1 MNIIILDD
9 HPLILNALRSEIKS
23 ILPEAII
30 KTFTTID
37 DTKKYIRTQ
46 SVNYVIC
53 DLQIVSGKS
62 ILIPELCFRQNIPY
76 MVYSSHT
83 NKTIYQK
90 LNELGLKIYVSKSS
104 SPKELKSGILA
115 LLNEQ
120 KYFCS
125 NVSEIIN
132 SDDNEIIKPLKISK
146 TQMKILT
153 LLNDGLTQTEVATKM
168 KIAERTVIN
177 HLAIL
182 RNNNNCNSTVELV
195 HRFKFWV

>member
-1 MNIIILDD
+1 MNIVILDD
-9 HPLILNALRSEIKS
+9 HPLILNALRTEIIS

-30 KTFTTID
+30 KTFTTINATRD
-37 DTKKYIRTQ
+37 YITTQ

-53 DLQIVSGKS
+53 DLQIFSGKS

-104 SPKELKSGILA
+104 SPIELKHGLLA
-115 LLNEQ
+115 LFNEQ

-125 NVSEIIN
+125 IVSEIN

-146 TQMKILT
+146 KQMKILA
-153 LLNDGLTQTEVATKM
+153 LLNDGLTQTEVSTKM

-182 RNNNNCNSTVELV
+182 RNNNNCNSTTELL
-195 HRFKFWV
+195 HRFKFWH

>member
-9 HPLILNALRSEIKS
+9 HPLILNALRTEIKS

-30 KTFTTID
+30 KTFTTIH
-37 DTKKYIRTQ
+37 DTRVYITTQ

-62 ILIPELCFRQNIPY
+62 ILIPELCYIKNIPY

-90 LNELGLKIYVSKSS
+90 LNELGLKVYVSKSS

-120 KYFCS
+120 NYFCS
-125 NVSEIIN
+125 IVSEMIN
-132 SDDNEIIKPLKISK
+132 TDDDEIIKPLKISK

>member
-9 HPLILNALRSEIKS
+9 HPLILNALRTEIKS
-23 ILPEAII
+23 ILPEANI
-30 KTFTTID
+30 KTFTTIN
-37 DTKKYIRTQ
+37 DTRVYITTQ

-62 ILIPELCFRQNIPY
+62 ILIPELCYRQNIPY

>member
-37 DTKKYIRTQ
+37 DTKEYIRTQ

-90 LNELGLKIYVSKSS
+90 LNELGLKVYVSKSS